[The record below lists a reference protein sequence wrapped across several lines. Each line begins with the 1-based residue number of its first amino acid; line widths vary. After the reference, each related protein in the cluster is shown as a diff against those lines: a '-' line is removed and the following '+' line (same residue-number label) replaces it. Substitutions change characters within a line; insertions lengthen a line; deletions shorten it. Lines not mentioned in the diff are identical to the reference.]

1 MKRNNK
7 LTIAVFTMLF
17 ALSTVF
23 AQAGEM
29 KIKLKPGKET
39 KKAEGEVMIN
49 DDMGQ
54 KKIVIHMEHLRSNS
68 VYTVWLV
75 NEKPKMDMMGLGM
88 GDYSFKTDD
97 KGTGHYEATISADD
111 LGKWKIMK
119 IAFHPDGNAKNMKG
133 IKIDL
138 EGKIHAKGGE
148 PMNPCGMKQPC
159 GKKNPCSKN
168 PCEMK
173 NPCEKK

>member
-1 MKRNNK
+1 MKRSNK

-17 ALSTVF
+17 ALSAIF

-29 KIKLKPGKET
+29 KIKLKPGTET
-39 KKAEGEVMIN
+39 KKAEGTVTIN
-49 DDMGQ
+49 DEMGQ
-54 KKIVIHMEHLRSNS
+54 KKIVIHLEYLRPNS

-88 GDYSFKTDD
+88 GNYSFKTDD

-111 LGKWKIMK
+111 LGKWQVMK
-119 IAFHPDGNAKNMKG
+119 IAFHPDGDSKNMKG

-138 EGKIHAKGGE
+138 EGMLK
-148 PMNPCGMKQPC
+148 
-159 GKKNPCSKN
+159 
-168 PCEMK
+168 
-173 NPCEKK
+173 